1 MESIPYDKR
10 SGKIWFNGA
19 PINWSEVK
27 IHVLS
32 HGLHYASCVF
42 EGERVYDGEIFKL
55 EEHTE
60 RLFHSASRM
69 GFKISYTPELL
80 NGACKEIIAIQKVKN
95 GYVRPIAWRGSEMMA
110 ISAQQTKIHVAI
122 AAWEW
127 GSYFDPNLKLKG
139 IKLDICKWRRPD
151 PDTIPWDTKASGL
164 YMICTLSKH
173 EAEKKGFTDSLM
185 LDYQGN
191 VAEATGANIFFK
203 NKSGEL
209 HTPIPDSFLNGITR
223 RCVIDIAKS
232 KGIKIVERKI
242 KPEEMTNFVGCFL
255 TGTAAEVTPV
265 SQIDKYKFTVCNV
278 IKDLSESY
286 QDLVRKKGISIIY
299 QQNNL
304 LSDFTALEN
313 VTIPLVAN
321 GYNWKDATK
330 KASKILSLVNLSKRL
345 NHFSTE
351 LSGGEQQRVA
361 VARALVTEPDLIL
374 ADEPTGSLD
383 RKTAN
388 EIFSLFSKL
397 KSKNRAILYAT
408 HNRELA
414 NKADYKLNIL
424 DGNITR
430 KNA

>member
-10 SGKIWFNGA
+10 SGRIWFDGV

-27 IHVLS
+27 IHVLT

-42 EGERVYDGEIFKL
+42 ECERVYDGEIFKL

-60 RLFHSASRM
+60 RLFYSASRL
-69 GFKISYTPELL
+69 GFKIPYTPELL
-80 NGACKEIIAIQKVKN
+80 NKACKEIIAIQKVKN

-139 IKLDICKWRRPD
+139 IRLDISKWKRPA

-164 YMICTLSKH
+164 YMICTLAKH

-191 VAEATGANIFFK
+191 IAESTGSNVFFK

-232 KGIKIVERKI
+232 KGIKIIERKI
-242 KPEEMTNFVGCFL
+242 MPEEMTNFVGCFL

-265 SQIDKYKFTVCNV
+265 SQIDKYKFTVCNL
-278 IKDLSESY
+278 IKDLSKNY
-286 QDLVRKKGISIIY
+286 QALVRKK
-299 QQNNL
+299 
-304 LSDFTALEN
+304 TA
-313 VTIPLVAN
+313 A
-321 GYNWKDATK
+321 
-330 KASKILSLVNLSKRL
+330 
-345 NHFSTE
+345 
-351 LSGGEQQRVA
+351 
-361 VARALVTEPDLIL
+361 
-374 ADEPTGSLD
+374 
-383 RKTAN
+383 
-388 EIFSLFSKL
+388 
-397 KSKNRAILYAT
+397 
-408 HNRELA
+408 
-414 NKADYKLNIL
+414 
-424 DGNITR
+424 
-430 KNA
+430 